1 MLVEDGRLAV
11 AIGQN
16 LQDPQHVGPGIA
28 RGELAVAE
36 GAGPPFSEEIVAFRV
51 ERAPKVEPA
60 DVGHAFLDSAAAFQ
74 DQGAVTVLG
83 QEVAGDQTGR
93 AGADDHGPVVQR
105 S

>member
-1 MLVEDGRLAV
+1 MDGLPWQSAR
-11 AIGQN
+11 ISRIRSTS
-16 LQDPQHVGPGIA
+16 GPVLREVSLPSLKVPA
-28 RGELAVAE
+28 
-36 GAGPPFSEEIVAFRV
+36 PPLSEEIVAFRV
-51 ERAPKVEPA
+51 ERAPLVEPA

-74 DQGAVTVLG
+74 DQGAVAVLG